1 MKNLKKVLALVVV
14 FTMVLTTVAFA
25 SYPDVDNTA
34 DYAGAVELLSS
45 LDILKGDDAGNFNPD
60 QNITRAEYAAV
71 VCRALGLE
79 NSANGAKGAT
89 MFTDVAA
96 DHWAT
101 GYINLA
107 SQQGIV
113 NGMGDGTF
121 EPESNVTYAQAVK
134 MLVVAMGYE
143 PMAAQR
149 GGYPSGYLSVAN
161 SIKLTAGVS
170 ASGNDTPALR
180 STVAM
185 LTANAMEIAVMDQT
199 GFGTDTK
206 YEILDKE
213 DNYESLL
220 TRMDIYV
227 ATGVVGD
234 YENDETKEQVKF
246 KVTEDS
252 DDFEFTEAASKG
264 FDYYKFY
271 VNGSNIADYKNQS
284 VKVYVEKASSKKY
297 YVKAIVAADTGD
309 VLDVDIADV
318 DYERPTKKD
327 NNNVDVDDSSKK
339 ADAPL
344 VAGTQNYIEYYEN
357 ADASKTTKLYVAD
370 DVEVYVNGELKTV
383 ATDTKANRFKMING
397 YLYDYVNS
405 DCTIS
410 FVENTDD
417 KYYDVVKFV
426 KYDYY
431 TVDEVEASK
440 DKFTLKG
447 ANGSNGGTINFTNI
461 LDDSSYSIA
470 FKDADGKAITLA
482 DFNKDD
488 VVAVVSQKQN
498 SPKPGDNNKEITY
511 YNLGENTV
519 VGTVKGVDDKDNTI
533 VIDDKEYDVVK
544 SIALNTDK
552 GFTLSSEGTYYLTL
566 TGKIFMFDGTK
577 GSNGKYGYILDAG
590 ENSDTFDNG
599 LQIKILTT
607 DMGSVIMDAYTTFK
621 YQTTAGTDIS
631 IKPATET
638 AKVAEFVKIYNKDT
652 GTATAAK
659 RLVKYK
665 TTSDNY
671 LKSVELFDDTVAYTD
686 KDYEYKDNSQ
696 KLGSK
701 LIADNLVVFVV
712 DSADVDDAY
721 VASIS
726 SLIDSNKYQGV
737 LADEDDS
744 EYYVMAMTKGAD
756 KVNYTQNISIVDS
769 ISKIE
774 YNSDDAYAVKVY
786 NDNND
791 KPVSLIF
798 DTDSDAIAGTAY
810 DIADVTAGSVILY
823 TANAD
828 GIVSDYIV
836 LGIQE
841 GKILKVDK
849 AALAKASVTRN
860 STDYKYAYGYID
872 DMKDNSKG
880 KNITLKDLAGD
891 YLVKSST
898 NKYTYEYKARNAKI
912 HVDDYTA
919 TSNIDKF
926 DSDDNTATF
935 VFFKLADDEVVD
947 VYTFDARQNYAN
959 ATDKGYIST
968 IAVTP
973 ATPSK
978 PSTPAEGGSEAG
990 KTKTEAADTKVVADE
1005 DIADIAPVEID
1016 AVEVE

>member
-14 FTMVLTTVAFA
+14 FTMVLTVAFA

-206 YEILDKE
+206 YEVLDDE

-234 YENDETKEQVKF
+234 YEDENTKEQVKF

-252 DDFEFTEAASKG
+252 DDFEFVAPAESVTDK
-264 FDYYKFY
+264 FTKKFY

-284 VKVYVEKASSKKY
+284 VKVYVEKASTNKY

-309 VLDVDIADV
+309 VLDVDIADI
-318 DYERPTKKD
+318 DEDTTTLSATKD
-327 NNNVDVDDSSKK
+327 
-339 ADAPL
+339 
-344 VAGTQNYIEYYEN
+344 YIEYYEN
-357 ADASKTTKLYVAD
+357 ADATKTTKLYIDKA
-370 DVEVYVNGELKTV
+370 VEVYVNGSKQEETGKTGY
-383 ATDTKANRFKMING
+383 DLFKKYFDEYKN
-397 YLYDYVNS
+397 D
-405 DCTIS
+405 DCTIA

-431 TVDEVEASK
+431 TVDEVDANREK
-440 DKFTLKG
+440 LTLD
-447 ANGSNGGTINFTNI
+447 ATTISFEDF
-461 LDDSSYSIA
+461 LDDSAYVIA
-470 FKDADGKAITLA
+470 FKDADGNDITLA
-482 DFNKDD
+482 DFNEDD
-488 VVAVVSQKQN
+488 VVAVVSQKPGKVKPN
-498 SPKPGDNNKEITY
+498 SDNKEITF
-511 YNLGENTV
+511 YNLGENTIT
-519 VGTVKGVDDKDNTI
+519 GTVDGVKANDNTI
-533 VIDDKEYDVVK
+533 VIDGKEYDVVK
-544 SIALNTDK
+544 TIALGSDK
-552 GFTLSSEGTYYLTL
+552 GFTLSSEGTYYLTM
-566 TGKIFMFDGTK
+566 TGKIYDFDGTK

-590 ENSDTFDNG
+590 ANDSTFDNG
-599 LQIKILTT
+599 LQVKILTT
-607 DMGSVIMDAYTTFK
+607 DMGVVVMDAYTTFK
-621 YQTTAGTDIS
+621 YQVEKTESGKTTVVDEQLKPSTD
-631 IKPATET
+631 A
-638 AKVAEFVKIYNKDT
+638 AKVAAFEAAYKKDGSAT
-652 GTATAAK
+652 TAM

-671 LKSVELFDDTVAYTD
+671 IKSIEWFDDVATVTD
-686 KDYEYKDNSQ
+686 GSYKDSTQ
-696 KLGSK
+696 KLGGK
-701 LIADNLVVFVV
+701 LLADNVVVFVV
-712 DSADVDDAY
+712 DPSKDIDDAY
-721 VASIS
+721 ATSIS
-726 SLIDSNKYQGV
+726 TLVDDTNYSGV
-737 LADEDDS
+737 VADKDDS
-744 EYYVMAMTKGAD
+744 EYCVMAMTEGDASIDVAK
-756 KVNYTQNISIVDS
+756 NISVVKSVGDITYNGDDVTEVVVYSNNEEKD
-769 ISKIE
+769 IKLIF
-774 YNSDDAYAVKVY
+774 NSDSKKYK
-786 NDNND
+786 
-791 KPVSLIF
+791 
-798 DTDSDAIAGTAY
+798 DTDKKVPEGKYSVSDINT
-810 DIADVTAGSVILY
+810 GSVILY

-828 GIVSDYIV
+828 GVVSYYIV
-836 LGIQE
+836 LGVVDN
-841 GKILKVDK
+841 KVLSVDD
-849 AALAKASVTRN
+849 AALNLMTDSVN
-860 STDYKYAYGYID
+860 STDYSYAYGYIND
-872 DMKDNSKG
+872 IEKNSKG
-880 KNITLKDLAGD
+880 KIITLIGVNGKEYQILTT
-891 YLVKSST
+891 S
-898 NKYTYEYKARNAKI
+898 NKYTYEYKSRNAKI
-912 HVDDYTA
+912 YVDDYQG
-919 TSNIDKF
+919 TSNVDVY
-926 DSDDNTATF
+926 DEDANDATF
-935 VFFKLADDEVVD
+935 VFFKLADEEVVD
-947 VYTFDARQNYAN
+947 VYTFDARKTPVAG
-959 ATDKGYIST
+959 KVS
-968 IAVTP
+968 TP
-973 ATPSK
+973 AEEVEKTTTTP
-978 PSTPAEGGSEAG
+978 PSTPAESGSESG
-990 KTKTEAADTKVVADE
+990 ETKTEAADTKVVADE

>member
-206 YEILDKE
+206 YEILDDE

-309 VLDVDIADV
+309 VLDVDISDIDEDGAKLTYASTGISKV
-318 DYERPTKKD
+318 DY
-327 NNNVDVDDSSKK
+327 V
-339 ADAPL
+339 
-344 VAGTQNYIEYYEN
+344 EYYEN
-357 ADASKTTKLYVAD
+357 EDATKTTKLYVD
-370 DVEVYVNGELKTV
+370 EDVEVYVNGKKVSSETGKDGYTV
-383 ATDTKANRFKMING
+383 FNEKYKAFKN
-397 YLYDYVNS
+397 D
-405 DCTIS
+405 DCTIA

-417 KYYDVVKFV
+417 KYYDVIKFV

-431 TVDEVEASK
+431 TVDEVDTAKERL
-440 DKFTLKG
+440 TLD
-447 ANGSNGGTINFTNI
+447 GSQISFADF
-461 LDDSSYSIA
+461 LDDSAYVIA
-470 FKDADGKAITLA
+470 FKDADGKDITLA
-482 DFNKDD
+482 DFNEDD
-488 VVAVVSQKQN
+488 VVAVVAQDPGKIKPN
-498 SPKPGDNNKEITY
+498 SGNKEITF

-519 VGTVKGVDDKDNTI
+519 VGTVNGISAEDNTI
-533 VIDDKEYDVVK
+533 KIGDKEYDV
-544 SIALNTDK
+544 LNTIKVGTTK
-552 GFTLSSEGTYYLTL
+552 GFTLSSEGTYFLSM
-566 TGKIFMFDGTK
+566 TGKVFDFDGTK
-577 GSNGKYGYILDAG
+577 GANGKYGYILDAG
-590 ENSDTFDNG
+590 ANDSTFDNG
-599 LQIKILTT
+599 LQVKILTT
-607 DMGSVIMDAYTTFK
+607 DMGVVVMDAYTTFK
-621 YQTTAGTDIS
+621 YQTKDASGKITDES
-631 IKPATET
+631 MKPSTDA
-638 AKVAEFVKIYNKDT
+638 AKVAAFEAVYKNG
-652 GTATAAK
+652 GTAAADK

-671 LKSVELFDDTVAYTD
+671 IKSIEWFDDVKAVD
-686 KDYEYKDNSQ
+686 GKYKDSSQ
-696 KLGSK
+696 KVDSK
-701 LIADNLVVFVV
+701 LVADNVVVFVV
-712 DSADVDDAY
+712 EDGKDIDDAY
-721 VASIS
+721 TS
-726 SLIDSNKYQGV
+726 SLSALIDDNAYKGIV
-737 LADEDDS
+737 ADEDDS

-756 KVNYTQNISIVDS
+756 AINLAQNISVVKSVSDITYNGDDVTQAIVYTNN
-769 ISKIE
+769 E
-774 YNSDDAYAVKVY
+774 EAEVK
-786 NDNND
+786 
-791 KPVSLIF
+791 LIF
-798 DTDSDAIAGTAY
+798 DDDSKAYTGTK
-810 DIADVTAGSVILY
+810 DVANLTAGSVILY

-828 GIVSDYIV
+828 GVVSDYIILGVVTNKV
-836 LGIQE
+836 L
-841 GKILKVDK
+841 VPDNN
-849 AALAKASVTRN
+849 ALNAMTAERN
-860 STDYKYAYGYID
+860 STKYSYAYGYID
-872 DMKDNSKG
+872 TIEKNNKG
-880 KNITLKDLAGD
+880 KIINLIGSDVD
-891 YLVKSST
+891 YQIKTAT
-898 NKYTYEYKARNAKI
+898 NKYTYEYKSRNAKI
-912 HVDDYTA
+912 YVDDYEG
-919 TSNIDKF
+919 TSNIDEYDADKK
-926 DSDDNTATF
+926 TATF
-935 VFFKLADDEVVD
+935 VFFKLADDDVVD
-947 VYTFDARQNYAN
+947 VYTFDARQTVDYATVK
-959 ATDKGYIST
+959 ATVSVEKKADAGKT
-968 IAVTP
+968 
-973 ATPSK
+973 
-978 PSTPAEGGSEAG
+978 EGGSEAG
-990 KTKTEAADTKVVADE
+990 KTEDATKTGETKTEAADTKVVADE

>member
-206 YEILDKE
+206 YEILDDE

-234 YENDETKEQVKF
+234 YENEDTKEQVKF

-297 YVKAIVAADTGD
+297 YVKAIVVADTGS
-309 VLDVDIADV
+309 VLDIDIADIDEDNAALSTTK
-318 DYERPTKKD
+318 DY
-327 NNNVDVDDSSKK
+327 V
-339 ADAPL
+339 
-344 VAGTQNYIEYYEN
+344 EYYEN
-357 ADASKTTKLYVAD
+357 EDATKTTKLYVD
-370 DVEVYVNGELKTV
+370 EDVDVYVNGKLVSTKTNTTNDGYAV
-383 ATDTKANRFKMING
+383 FNTNYNAFKN
-397 YLYDYVNS
+397 D
-405 DCTIS
+405 DCTIA

-417 KYYDVVKFV
+417 KYYDVIKFV

-431 TVDEVEASK
+431 TVDEVDTAKERL
-440 DKFTLKG
+440 TLD
-447 ANGSNGGTINFTNI
+447 GSQISFADF
-461 LDDSSYSIA
+461 LDDSAYVIA
-470 FKDADGKAITLA
+470 FKDADGKDITLA
-482 DFNKDD
+482 DFNEDD
-488 VVAVVSQKQN
+488 VVAVVAQN
-498 SPKPGDNNKEITY
+498 PGKIKPNTDNKEITF

-519 VGTVKGVDDKDNTI
+519 VGTVNGINADDNTI
-533 VIDDKEYDVVK
+533 NIDDKEYDV
-544 SIALNTDK
+544 LNTITVGTTK
-552 GFTLSSEGTYYLTL
+552 GFTLSSEGTYFLSM
-566 TGKIFMFDGTK
+566 TGKVFDFDGTK

-590 ENSDTFDNG
+590 ANDSTFDNG
-599 LQIKILTT
+599 LQVKILTT
-607 DMGSVIMDAYTTFK
+607 DMGVVVMDAYTTFK
-621 YQTTAGTDIS
+621 YQTKDNAGTITDES
-631 IKPATET
+631 MKPSTDV
-638 AKVAEFVKIYNKDT
+638 AKVAAFEAVYKNDK
-652 GTATAAK
+652 GTATTAM

-671 LKSVELFDDTVAYTD
+671 IKSIEWFDDVKAVNG
-686 KDYEYKDNSQ
+686 KYKDSSQ
-696 KLGSK
+696 KVDSK
-701 LIADNLVVFVV
+701 LVADNVVVFVV
-712 DSADVDDAY
+712 EEGKDIDDAY
-721 VASIS
+721 TS
-726 SLIDSNKYQGV
+726 SLSALIDDNDYKGIV
-737 LADEDDS
+737 ADEDDS

-756 KVNYTQNISIVDS
+756 AINLAQNISVVKSVSD
-769 ISKIE
+769 IS
-774 YNSDDAYAVKVY
+774 YNGDDVTQAVVY
-786 NDNND
+786 TNNEEAEV
-791 KPVSLIF
+791 KLIF
-798 DTDSDAIAGTAY
+798 DDDSKAYTGTK
-810 DIADVTAGSVILY
+810 DVANLTAGSVILY

-828 GIVSDYIV
+828 GVVSDYIILGVVANKV
-836 LGIQE
+836 L
-841 GKILKVDK
+841 VPDNN
-849 AALAKASVTRN
+849 ALNAMTAERN
-860 STDYKYAYGYID
+860 NTKYSYAYGYID
-872 DMKDNSKG
+872 TIEKNNKG
-880 KNITLKDLAGD
+880 KIINLIGSAVD
-891 YLVKSST
+891 YQIKTAT
-898 NKYTYEYKARNAKI
+898 NKYTYEYKSRNAKI
-912 HVDDYTA
+912 YVDDYEG
-919 TSNIDKF
+919 TSNIDEYDAEKK
-926 DSDDNTATF
+926 TATF
-935 VFFKLADDEVVD
+935 VFFKLADDDVVD
-947 VYTFDARQNYAN
+947 VYTFDARQ
-959 ATDKGYIST
+959 TVKGSEKPTVSEEKKAEEENKAPST
-968 IAVTP
+968 ARS
-973 ATPSK
+973 TPS
-978 PSTPAEGGSEAG
+978 EGGSEAG
-990 KTKTEAADTKVVADE
+990 ETKPEAADTTVVADE